1 MLKIMILYLVT
12 RYKSFLIQKELQIKM
27 SFSIK
32 CSVVESFSFNG
43 KYVRSAYVKDVGQCL
58 VSKDIYEAIGYDNKN
73 GVKAIQ

>member
-32 CSVVESFSFNG
+32 RSVVESFSFNG
-43 KYVRSAYVKDVGQCL
+43 KHVRSAYDKDVGQCL
-58 VSKDIYEAIGYDNKN
+58 VSKDICEAIGYDNEN

>member
-12 RYKSFLIQKELQIKM
+12 RYKNFLIHKELQIKM

-32 CSVVESFSFNG
+32 RSVIESFNFNS
-43 KYVRSAYVKDVGQCL
+43 KHVRSAYVKDVGQCL
-58 VSKDIYEAIGYDNKN
+58 VSKDIHEAIGYDKEN